1 MARKIASIVYLL
13 TGIAIGFGAFG
24 HGANARLLATEFAKF
39 PAFDARLLSVIYSV
53 WYFVSGCMLVFG
65 AIIVRTWL
73 RARRGEHG
81 GFFPSDAIGVFY
93 IITGVA
99 SVVYT
104 GKPFFWVFVVL
115 GGSLLASA
123 VMLRGAPK

>member
-1 MARKIASIVYLL
+1 MARKIASVAYLL
-13 TGIAIGFGAFG
+13 TGIAIGLGAFG

-39 PAFDARLLSVIYSV
+39 PAFDMRLLSVLYSV

-65 AIIVRTWL
+65 AIIVWAWL
-73 RARRGEHG
+73 RARRGERG
-81 GFFPSDAIGVFY
+81 VFLPSDAIGVCY

-99 SVVYT
+99 TVVYT

-115 GGSLLASA
+115 GGSLLASTA
-123 VMLRGAPK
+123 VLRRALK